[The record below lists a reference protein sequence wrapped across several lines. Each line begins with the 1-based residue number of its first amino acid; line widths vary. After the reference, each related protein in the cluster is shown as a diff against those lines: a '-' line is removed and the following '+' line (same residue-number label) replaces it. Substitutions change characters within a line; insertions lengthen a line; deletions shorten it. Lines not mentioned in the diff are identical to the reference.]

1 MKIFFPIDINT
12 VRPGNPY
19 FLDLMRELNKDAD
32 VELIS
37 QGVGLFSTK
46 PGWDVIHIQFP
57 EALTGWKTP
66 TDKQLERI
74 AVNLDK
80 AKASGSVVIC
90 TIHNYEPKADMGEN
104 GHKLFTTVFER
115 TDGFIHLGQKSV
127 EDFVSKYKDKNWAK
141 RYRHHVIYHSD
152 YDYYRELDRVNEIA
166 DEISALPRPIFL
178 VFGAL
183 RTADEEK
190 LAREAFQKAK
200 LASGTL
206 VFAGQF
212 HSSAISAKDKRTLIS
227 QKSSNIR
234 RYHKKIDDEEVIPIF
249 EAVDFVLLPRAG
261 RLNSGI
267 QALAYTFDKPLI
279 APDEGVIGELM
290 NLADGFRYQK
300 GSATAASRAIRR
312 AAKASEED
320 LAARRKKVRAFR
332 DTHMLRSAVAAR
344 HLEVYRKVIR
354 KFAKKPT
361 RNSLRSLLSSYVRKL
376 KR

>member
-19 FLDLMRELNKDAD
+19 FLDLMRELNKDSR

-37 QGVGLFSTK
+37 QGAGLFSTK
-46 PGWDVIHIQFP
+46 PGWDIIHIQFP

-66 TDKQLERI
+66 TDEQLERI
-74 AVNLDK
+74 GANLDK
-80 AKASGSVVIC
+80 AKASGSAIVC

-104 GHKLFTTVFER
+104 GHRLFTTVFER

-127 EDFVSKYKDKNWAK
+127 DDFIAKYKGKAWAN
-141 RYRHHVIYHSD
+141 RHRQHVIYHSD
-152 YDYYRELDRVNEIA
+152 YDYYRELERVHAIA
-166 DEISALPRPIFL
+166 DEISSLPRPIFL

-212 HSSAISAKDKRTLIS
+212 HSSAISAKDKRALIA
-227 QKSSNIR
+227 QKSSNIK
-234 RYHKKIDDEEVIPIF
+234 RYHKKIEDEEVLPIF
-249 EAVDFVLLPRAG
+249 EAVDFVFLPRAG
-261 RLNSGI
+261 RLNSGV
-267 QALAYTFDKPLI
+267 QALAYTFEKPLI

-300 GSATAASRAIRR
+300 GSAAAASRAIRR
-312 AAKASEED
+312 AAKASAENLE
-320 LAARRKKVRAFR
+320 ARRKKVRAFR

-344 HLEVYRKVIR
+344 HLEVYRTVI
-354 KFAKKPT
+354 KKKKPT
-361 RNSLRSLLSSYVRKL
+361 NTLRSFITSYVRKL